1 MTDPVTL
8 FIVTLKKQCGSTMPV
23 FYLFIYSV
31 IFLPF
36 LSYNQSL
43 ESVGSMHLL
52 QVLAFLVGFANYN

>member
-8 FIVTLKKQCGSTMPV
+8 FTVTLKKQCGSTLHV
-23 FYLFIYSV
+23 FYFIF

-52 QVLAFLVGFANYN
+52 QVLAFLEGFAD

>member
-1 MTDPVTL
+1 MWLNNACIL
-8 FIVTLKKQCGSTMPV
+8 FI
-23 FYLFIYSV
+23 YLFIYSV